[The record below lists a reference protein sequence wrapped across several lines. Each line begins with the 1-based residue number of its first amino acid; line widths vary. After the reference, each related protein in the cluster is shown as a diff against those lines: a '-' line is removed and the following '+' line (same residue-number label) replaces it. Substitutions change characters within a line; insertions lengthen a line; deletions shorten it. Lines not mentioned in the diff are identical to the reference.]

1 MIEHAKIAPPH
12 APVPLNAINLKVMAI
27 MPILADF
34 GRDASWGPKKVK
46 SQNGHLKLKFL
57 KTDDMASKA

>member
-46 SQNGHLKLKFL
+46 SQNGHLK
-57 KTDDMASKA
+57 